1 VKLKI
6 EQVLLHLCQ
15 IYFNFDKETNDN
27 EERVDCNSPLQLP
40 FFLQAAVKP
49 LIFGTHKIDVSGLMS
64 GLGLGL
70 GLGLH
75 RFFPGF
81 VRFPL
86 RSSRVRLKFKP
97 VPCLRICTHYCFDSQ
112 RLLYPENNANKTSHG
127 SWDGRG

>member
-1 VKLKI
+1 MKLKI

-49 LIFGTHKIDVSGLMS
+49 LIFGTHKIDVPGLMS
-64 GLGLGL
+64 G
-70 GLGLH
+70 H

-86 RSSRVRLKFKP
+86 RSGRVRLKFKP

-112 RLLYPENNANKTSHG
+112 RLLYPENNAIKRHIDPG
-127 SWDGRG
+127 MVVD